1 MTKKIIY
8 ISFAIFVFQ
17 FSFSQKKAAPIEE
30 DITLAKELKEQFP
43 KDHIA
48 LVRSADYLSFGYDK
62 KNNKVT
68 VDHNLE
74 ETLINLDSRSDIQ
87 LYTFYDGQS
96 KITNFNV
103 KYRTQ
108 KEMYIYPKDE
118 AYTSNDL
125 FHNDSRVKYLS
136 LDFPLLG
143 YKYHTTINKKYLD
156 VKYLTKLYFNGSYP
170 IINKTIKVEVPVW
183 LNLELKEMN
192 FEGFSIEKTVE
203 TNSKT
208 NFKTYTYTLN
218 DIPAMYKEKNAP
230 GPTYIYPHVLIL
242 AKSFTYNDITSNL
255 FNNTQDLYNWYVSL
269 TNALENDNSV
279 IKNKVIELTKTAKT
293 DQEKI
298 KNIYYWV
305 QDNIRYIAFEDGIAG
320 FKPDEASSVFN
331 KRYGD
336 CKGMANLTKQ
346 MLIEAGYDAR
356 LTWIGT
362 KRIAYDYS
370 IPSLSVDNHMI
381 CTLFKDGKT
390 IYLDGTEKFNAFGEY
405 ADRIQGKQVLIEN
418 GEDYII
424 KTVPNSN
431 AGFNK
436 EITDYEFSI
445 TGEKIVG
452 KASKKYQ
459 GESRSSLL
467 YYLNSIKNDKKE
479 NFLEYYLNN
488 GDGNIKVNNIN
499 TSNLENRE
507 SDIDFSYDITLNSA
521 ISSFD
526 NIYYIDL
533 DFDKEFSGYNFEDRN
548 TDYVLTSKKHIES
561 KTTLKIPEGYT
572 ASELPQNISFKN
584 DNYDLSVQFKKGD
597 NSIVYTKKFVINN
610 SKINKQDFE
619 DWNSFNSK
627 LNKLYKEQIILTKQ

>member
-1 MTKKIIY
+1 MIKSLFYFSLT
-8 ISFAIFVFQ
+8 VFLFQ
-17 FSFSQKKAAPIEE
+17 YSHGQKRAGPTPE
-30 DITLAKELKEQFP
+30 DIVLAKQLKEQFP
-43 KDHIA
+43 DDRIA
-48 LVRSADYLSFGYDK
+48 LEASTDHLKFNFDK

-68 VDHNLE
+68 VNHNLQ
-74 ETLINLDSRSDIQ
+74 ETLINMESRSDIQ

-96 KITNFNV
+96 KVTNFDI
-103 KYRTQ
+103 KYRTN
-108 KEMYIYPKDE
+108 KDMYVYAKDE
-118 AYTSNDL
+118 AYTSNEL
-125 FHNDSRVKYLS
+125 FHNDSRVKYTN
-136 LDFPLLG
+136 LDFQLLG
-143 YKYHTTINKKYLD
+143 YKYHTTISKKYLD
-156 VKYLTKLYFNGSYP
+156 VKYLTKLYFNGTYP
-170 IINKTIKVEVPVW
+170 ATNKTIKVEVPDW
-183 LNLELKEMN
+183 LDLELKEMN
-192 FEGFSIEKTVE
+192 FEGYSIEKTVD
-203 TNSKT
+203 TDPKT
-208 NFKTYTYTLN
+208 NAKIYTYTLS
-218 DIPAMYKEKNAP
+218 DIPAMFKEENAP
-230 GPTYIYPHVLIL
+230 GPTYIYPHILIL
-242 AKSFTYNDITSNL
+242 AKSFTIDGKTTNL

-269 TNALENDNSV
+269 TNALKNDNSD
-279 IKNKVIELTKTAKT
+279 IKNKVIELTKTAKD

-346 MLIEAGYDAR
+346 MLIEAGFDAR

-390 IYLDGTEKFNAFGEY
+390 IFLDGTEKFNAFGEY

-424 KTVPNSN
+424 KTVPNSAAN
-431 AGFNK
+431 FNK
-436 EITDYEFSI
+436 QVIDYDLSI
-445 TGEKIVG
+445 TGEKITG
-452 KASKKYQ
+452 TASKTFQ

-467 YYLNSIKNDKKE
+467 YYLNNIKNDKKE

-488 GDGNIKVNNIN
+488 GDGNIQVNNIN
-499 TSNLENRE
+499 TSDLENRD
-507 SDIDFSYDITLNSA
+507 SNIDFSYDITLNSA

-526 NIYYIDL
+526 DTYYIDL
-533 DFDKEFSGYNFEDRN
+533 DFDKEFSGYNFENRN

-561 KTTLKIPEGYT
+561 KTTLKIPEGYIP
-572 ASELPQNISFKN
+572 SELPQNISFKN
-584 DNYDLSVQFKKGD
+584 DNYDLSVKFVKGD
-597 NSIVYTKKFVINN
+597 NSIVYTKKFIINN
-610 SKINKQDFE
+610 SKIDKQDFE

-627 LNKLYKEQIILTKQ
+627 LNNLYKEQIILTKQ